1 MGNDKWMTTAD
12 AAKEFGVTQRYIQ
25 ILCSGRKRQKGNKVW
40 QVLPKVK
47 KIKYQ
52 MSVKNKQMMM
62 IDRTELETI
71 FTKEHE
77 HANHK
82 KR

>member
-1 MGNDKWMTTAD
+1 MANDKWMTTAE
-12 AAKEFGVTQRYIQ
+12 AAEEFGVTQRYIQ

-52 MSVKNKQMMM
+52 MSVKKKRMML
-62 IDRTELETI
+62 IDRNELEKL

-77 HANHK
+77 NANH
-82 KR
+82 